1 MIIFNNRLGIIDS
14 YQSYYDK
21 LLLNYNKRI
30 FMAYF
35 PMYMDM
41 QNLKVLVIGGGYIA
55 TEKLEKLVDF
65 TKEITVIALRVEEEA
80 QNLIKDHCLTLY
92 QRAYKKG
99 DIEGFDIVIVAT
111 DTVDLHK
118 AIYEES
124 RGSRIL
130 VNSVDNTDYCDF
142 IFPSYV
148 QKGDLTIA
156 FSTGGASPAFAKQI
170 RRHFEKIIP
179 DSVGEFLEKMKGLRS
194 TMPKGKERMKYFDG
208 LVEEYFDKYFN
219 K

>member
-1 MIIFNNRLGIIDS
+1 
-14 YQSYYDK
+14 
-21 LLLNYNKRI
+21 
-30 FMAYF
+30 
-35 PMYMDM
+35 MDM
-41 QNLKVLVIGGGYIA
+41 QSLKVLVVGGGYIA

-65 TKEITVIALRVEEEA
+65 TKEITVIALRVEDEA
-80 QNLIKDHCLTLY
+80 KNLIDENALILH
-92 QRAYKKG
+92 QRAYKTG
-99 DIEGFDIVIVAT
+99 DIDGFDIVIVAT
-111 DTVDLHK
+111 DTVEIHK
-118 AIYEES
+118 EIYDES

-179 DSVGEFLEKMKGLRS
+179 DSVGEFLQKMKSLRS
-194 TMPKGKERMKYFDG
+194 EIPKGKERMKYFDE
-208 LVEEYFDKYFN
+208 LVEEYFKKNF
-219 K
+219 KS

>member
-1 MIIFNNRLGIIDS
+1 MSF
-14 YQSYYDK
+14 
-21 LLLNYNKRI
+21 
-30 FMAYF
+30 F

-41 QNLKVLVIGGGYIA
+41 QDLKILVVGGGYIA

-65 TKEITVIALRVEEEA
+65 TTQITVIALRVEDEA
-80 QNLIKDHCLTLY
+80 KNIIDKYELKLQ
-92 QRAYKKG
+92 QRAYEQG

-118 AIYEES
+118 EIYEES

-179 DSVGEFLEKMKGLRS
+179 DSVGDFLKKMKALRS
-194 TMPKGKERMKYFDG
+194 TMPKGKERMKYFDEM
-208 LVEEYFDKYFN
+208 VEKYFKEN
-219 K
+219 F

>member
-1 MIIFNNRLGIIDS
+1 MSF
-14 YQSYYDK
+14 
-21 LLLNYNKRI
+21 
-30 FMAYF
+30 F

-41 QNLKVLVIGGGYIA
+41 QSLKVLVVGGGYIA

-65 TKEITVIALRVEEEA
+65 TKEITVIALRVEDEA
-80 QNLIKDHCLTLY
+80 KNLIDENALTLH
-92 QRAYKKG
+92 QRAYITG
-99 DIEGFDIVIVAT
+99 DIQGFDIVIVAT
-111 DTVDLHK
+111 DTVELHK
-118 AIYEES
+118 EIYEES

-179 DSVGEFLEKMKGLRS
+179 DSVGEFLQKMKALR
-194 TMPKGKERMKYFDG
+194 TEIPKGKERMKYFDEM
-208 LVEEYFDKYFN
+208 VEKYFKEN
-219 K
+219 FKS

>member
-1 MIIFNNRLGIIDS
+1 
-14 YQSYYDK
+14 
-21 LLLNYNKRI
+21 
-30 FMAYF
+30 MAYF
-35 PMYMDM
+35 PMFMDM
-41 QNLKVLVIGGGYIA
+41 NDLKVLVIGGGYIA

-65 TKEITVIALRVEEEA
+65 TKEITVIALRVEAEA
-80 QNLIKDHCLTLY
+80 KSLIDDHTLELY
-92 QRAYKKG
+92 QRAYEVG
-99 DIEGFDIVIVAT
+99 DIEDFDIVIVAT
-111 DTVDLHK
+111 DTVELHK

-148 QKGDLTIA
+148 KKDDLTIA

-179 DSVGEFLEKMKGLRS
+179 DSVGEFLQKMKGLRS
-194 TMPKGKERMKYFDG
+194 TMPKGKERMQYFDG
-208 LVEEYFDKYFN
+208 LVEEYFKKYF
-219 K
+219 KS

>member
-1 MIIFNNRLGIIDS
+1 MSF
-14 YQSYYDK
+14 
-21 LLLNYNKRI
+21 
-30 FMAYF
+30 F

-41 QNLKVLVIGGGYIA
+41 QNLKVLVVGGGYIA

-65 TKEITVIALRVEEEA
+65 TKEITVITNEISTEA
-80 QNLIKDHCLTLY
+80 NQLIKDHCLTLY
-92 QRAYKKG
+92 QRAYSAG
-99 DIEGFDIVIVAT
+99 DIQGFDIVIVAT
-111 DTVDLHK
+111 DTVELHK

-179 DSVGEFLEKMKGLRS
+179 DSVGEFLQKMKAMRS
-194 TMPKGKERMKYFDG
+194 EIPKGKERMKYFDE
-208 LVEEYFDKYFN
+208 LVEEYFKKHF
-219 K
+219 KS

>member
-1 MIIFNNRLGIIDS
+1 
-14 YQSYYDK
+14 
-21 LLLNYNKRI
+21 
-30 FMAYF
+30 MAYF
-35 PMYMDM
+35 PMFMALD
-41 QNLKVLVIGGGYIA
+41 NLKVLVVGGGAIA

-65 TKEITVIALRVEEEA
+65 TKEITVIASELSPESDR
-80 QNLIKDHCLTLY
+80 LIREHCLILY
-92 QRAYKKG
+92 QRAYRVG

-111 DTVDLHK
+111 DTVDLHQ

-148 QKGDLTIA
+148 KRDDLTIA
-156 FSTGGASPAFAKQI
+156 FSTGGASPAFAKHI

-179 DSVGEFLEKMKGLRS
+179 DSVGAFLRKMKQLRKEL
-194 TMPKGKERMKYFDG
+194 PKGRERMEKFDKMA
-208 LVEEYFDKYFN
+208 EEYIERTF
-219 K
+219 

>member
-1 MIIFNNRLGIIDS
+1 M
-14 YQSYYDK
+14 
-21 LLLNYNKRI
+21 
-30 FMAYF
+30 FMAYV

-41 QNLKVLVIGGGYIA
+41 QDLKVLVIGGGYIA
-55 TEKLEKLVDF
+55 AEKLEKLVDF

-80 QNLIKDHCLTLY
+80 QTLIRDHCFTLY

-99 DIEGFDIVIVAT
+99 DIEGFDIVIVTT
-111 DTVDLHK
+111 DTVDLHQ

-130 VNSVDNTDYCDF
+130 VNSVDNRDYCDF

-179 DSVGEFLEKMKGLRS
+179 DSVGEFLHKMKSLRS

-208 LVEEYFDKYFN
+208 LVEAYFKKNF
-219 K
+219 KT

>member
-1 MIIFNNRLGIIDS
+1 MS
-14 YQSYYDK
+14 
-21 LLLNYNKRI
+21 
-30 FMAYF
+30 YF
-35 PMYMDM
+35 PMFMDM
-41 QNLKVLVIGGGYIA
+41 QDLKVLVVGGGAIA

-65 TKEITVIALRVEEEA
+65 TKEITVIASEVSVEA
-80 QNLIKDHCLTLY
+80 NSLIKDHCLTLY
-92 QRAYKKG
+92 QRAYREG
-99 DIEGFDIVIVAT
+99 DIQGFDIVIVAT

-148 QKGDLTIA
+148 KKDDLTIA
-156 FSTGGASPAFAKQI
+156 FSTGGASPAFAKHI

-179 DSVGEFLEKMKGLRS
+179 DSVGDFLKKMKAMRS
-194 TMPKGKERMKYFDG
+194 TMPKGKERMKYFDEE
-208 LVEEYFDKYFN
+208 VEKYFQEN
-219 K
+219 FK

>member
-1 MIIFNNRLGIIDS
+1 MNNDI
-14 YQSYYDK
+14 
-21 LLLNYNKRI
+21 KRVE
-30 FMAYF
+30 MAYF
-35 PMYMDM
+35 PMFMDM
-41 QNLKVLVIGGGYIA
+41 NDLKVLVIGGGYIA

-80 QNLIKDHCLTLY
+80 KDLIDEHALVLQ
-92 QRAYKKG
+92 QRAYEVG

-111 DTVDLHK
+111 DTVELHK

-148 QKGDLTIA
+148 KKDALTIA

-170 RRHFEKIIP
+170 RQHFEKIIP
-179 DSVGEFLEKMKGLRS
+179 DSVGEFLQKMKG
-194 TMPKGKERMKYFDG
+194 
-208 LVEEYFDKYFN
+208 V
-219 K
+219 

>member
-1 MIIFNNRLGIIDS
+1 
-14 YQSYYDK
+14 
-21 LLLNYNKRI
+21 
-30 FMAYF
+30 MAYF
-35 PMYMDM
+35 PMFMDM
-41 QNLKVLVIGGGYIA
+41 NDLKVLVIGGGYIA

-65 TKEITVIALRVEEEA
+65 TKEITVIALRVEGEA
-80 QNLIKDHCLTLY
+80 QKLIDEHNLILHK
-92 QRAYKKG
+92 RAYAVG
-99 DIEGFDIVIVAT
+99 DIQGFDIVIVAT

-118 AIYEES
+118 AIFEES

-179 DSVGEFLEKMKGLRS
+179 DSVGEFLQKMKGLRS
-194 TMPKGKERMKYFDG
+194 TMPKGKERMKYFDE
-208 LVEEYFDKYFN
+208 LVEEYFKKYFN
-219 K
+219 T